1 MKDEE
6 KKPNG
11 LIEKLHKVYSKE
23 DVSYIIIT
31 PFLITLIFGE
41 DFKNIIGED
50 YELLRYLVLILI
62 AVLSITYIKLSIV
75 VNESKDLKEVIDNT
89 KSLDNY
95 YAETLKLYKDN
106 LEISE
111 QLRNA
116 YTEESNNLKHRV
128 EALEKEVKEKK
139 VCE

>member
-1 MKDEE
+1 
-6 KKPNG
+6 
-11 LIEKLHKVYSKE
+11 VYSKE

-75 VNESKDLKEVIDNT
+75 ANESKDLKEVIDNT

-139 VCE
+139 ICE

>member
-1 MKDEE
+1 
-6 KKPNG
+6 
-11 LIEKLHKVYSKE
+11 V
-23 DVSYIIIT
+23 
-31 PFLITLIFGE
+31 IFGDE
-41 DFKNIIGED
+41 FKNIIGEN
-50 YELLRYLVLILI
+50 YELVRFIILMVLAFYTI
-62 AVLSITYIKLSIV
+62 SYIKLCIV
-75 VNESKDLKEVIDNT
+75 AKDAKELREVIDNT
-89 KSLDNY
+89 KELDNH

-139 VCE
+139 ICE